1 MLQLNIVTQPV
12 DVCLPS
18 DSWFVFFRSEVD
30 PVPTFVRLLSWRK
43 VGAPGCQAKDLID
56 RGRGWKISETS
67 NGVFSGSMLIYQ
79 GVSLVDSLVI

>member
-18 DSWFVFFRSEVD
+18 DGWFVFFRSEVD

-67 NGVFSGSMLIYQ
+67 NGVFSGSMLMYQ